1 MAQFYSQVVFK
12 SNECMQMLEKARM
25 AIQIKKVNKMSADR
39 GGGQNGNDGQEKCL
53 LMVQL
58 NLKKP
63 MKISFINKAALKLT

>member
-1 MAQFYSQVVFK
+1 
-12 SNECMQMLEKARM
+12 MLEKARM

-39 GGGQNGNDGQEKCL
+39 GGISSGSDGQEKCL
-53 LMVQL
+53 LMAQL